1 MSAIPEIHNFAGSE
15 PVLRYIFPV
24 TPNSPSLGQWKRTF
38 DYDVWTQCSKDG
50 LDPYTLW
57 EKVEGGVVRIPKLE
71 STLHVIKAGT
81 PHHIAGLFGY
91 WRTSDSD
98 IIWFR
103 VVREGLVHEAMVLG
117 GCPSAYEQ
125 DSISWICPS
134 CAKEFGKVSI
144 KTGRKN
150 LSRFWAEESVVL
162 SNFNASESSRTCP
175 KCSRLHPLAYEFKR
189 PRDADDNPNPDL
201 NW

>member
-1 MSAIPEIHNFAGSE
+1 VTAIPEIHNFAGTE

-24 TPNSPSLGQWKRTF
+24 TPDALTLGKWNRTF
-38 DYDVWTQCSKDG
+38 DYDVWTQCNNKG
-50 LDPYTLW
+50 CDPYTLF
-57 EKVEGGVVRIPKLE
+57 EKVEGGVVRVPKLE

-81 PHHIAGLFGY
+81 AHHISSLFGY

-103 VVREGLVHEAMVLG
+103 VVRDGFIHEAMVLG
-117 GCPSAYEQ
+117 GCPSVYEQ

-134 CAKEFGKVSI
+134 CATEFGNVSI
-144 KTGRKN
+144 QTGRKS

-162 SNFNASESSRTCP
+162 SAFNASESKRTCP
-175 KCSRLHPLAYEFKR
+175 NCSRLHPLAYEFKR
-189 PRDADDNPNPDL
+189 PGDPDPHPEL